1 MSDDDSRA
9 WGIAF
14 SRMSDTQLSERLQE
28 LRDMVKIIGL
38 QLSDVTA
45 NIDAINIEQSRRQ
58 NQTIDQQNQTT
69 EHLMQRVAGRR
80 AFRGHCHE
88 ANGGRHSAGLIG
100 GGVRSLATH
109 ARYQGNSRLMSS
121 SGYGCVQIISRHWL
135 QKSDSDTQGL
145 KSV

>member
-88 ANGGRHSAGLIG
+88 ANGARHSVGLIG
-100 GGVRSLATH
+100 GRVRLPATH
-109 ARYQGNSRLMSS
+109 APSLAN
-121 SGYGCVQIISRHWL
+121 
-135 QKSDSDTQGL
+135 
-145 KSV
+145 